1 MSKIDAYCETLKTL
15 FDWIPYLLQESGLP
29 GPRGNLELAHAVAQI
44 GSREQFQTF
53 LTIPLE
59 QAPTNNPYE
68 FVVFCGVL
76 GLGKLAAEGD
86 YAQIAHLRSYAS
98 DGRWRIREGV
108 ATALQ
113 LVGDK
118 DMDQLLQ
125 EASIL
130 SAGNWLEKRAA
141 AAALAE
147 PRLLKDAKSAQ
158 AALGII
164 DSITTAM
171 AASKDRAGEDFR
183 VLRQAMGYCWSVLV
197 AAQPAEGK
205 KRMEKWLASQ
215 DKDIRRVM
223 RENLKKNRL
232 LKVDPQWVAVWQEKI
247 KH

>member
-15 FDWIPYLLQESGLP
+15 VDWIPYLLQESGLP

-44 GSREQFQTF
+44 GSREQFETF

-118 DMDQLLQ
+118 NMGQLLQ

-130 SAGNWLEKRAA
+130 SAGN
-141 AAALAE
+141 
-147 PRLLKDAKSAQ
+147 
-158 AALGII
+158 
-164 DSITTAM
+164 
-171 AASKDRAGEDFR
+171 R
-183 VLRQAMGYCWSVLV
+183 VV
-197 AAQPAEGK
+197 
-205 KRMEKWLASQ
+205 
-215 DKDIRRVM
+215 I
-223 RENLKKNRL
+223 
-232 LKVDPQWVAVWQEKI
+232 
-247 KH
+247 